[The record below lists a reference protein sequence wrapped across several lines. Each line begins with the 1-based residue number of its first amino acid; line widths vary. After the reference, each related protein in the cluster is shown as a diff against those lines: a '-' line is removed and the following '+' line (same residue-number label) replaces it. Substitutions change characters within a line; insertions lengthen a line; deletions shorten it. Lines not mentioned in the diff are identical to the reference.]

1 VDADEDGEVLATVDA
16 DVVGDEVTDVDGVG
30 LGVGD
35 GVGLGDVD
43 GVGDADGDDDWL
55 ADGDALGDFDV
66 CTDADGD
73 VRAEAAVL
81 AIDDGLADGDT
92 RCVAD
97 GEAARLEAAPLTDE
111 PDVGALVSAAGLV
124 CNGVFGWWPIVA
136 VRAMPIPAPT
146 TIAPPNTHASTGARR
161 RRRGRRAMGGAD
173 SGGRGTG

>member
-1 VDADEDGEVLATVDA
+1 MLATVDA
-16 DVVGDEVTDVDGVG
+16 DVVGVGVTDVDGVG

-43 GVGDADGDDDWL
+43 GVGDADGDEDWL
-55 ADGDALGDFDV
+55 ADADADGDFEV

-73 VRAEAAVL
+73 ERAEADVP
-81 AIDDGLADGDT
+81 AIDDGLADGDA
-92 RCVAD
+92 RRVAV
-97 GEAARLEAAPLTDE
+97 GAADRLEAAPRTDE
-111 PDVGALVSAAGLV
+111 PDVGADVRAAGRD
-124 CNGVFGWWPIVA
+124 CSGVFGWWPVAA
-136 VRAMPIPAPT
+136 VRTMPMPAPT

>member
-1 VDADEDGEVLATVDA
+1 VLATVDA
-16 DVVGDEVTDVDGVG
+16 DVVGVGVTDVDGVG

-43 GVGDADGDDDWL
+43 GVGDADGDEDWL
-55 ADGDALGDFDV
+55 ADADADGDFEV

-73 VRAEAAVL
+73 ERAEADVP
-81 AIDDGLADGDT
+81 AIDDGLADGDA
-92 RCVAD
+92 RRVAV
-97 GEAARLEAAPLTDE
+97 GAADRLEAAPRTDE
-111 PDVGALVSAAGLV
+111 PDVGALVRAAGRD
-124 CNGVFGWWPIVA
+124 CSGVFGWWPVAA
-136 VRAMPIPAPT
+136 VRTMPMPAPT